1 MVLYFFDTITL
12 MIKTFFKRYLGIVF
26 IVATLMGSFHHHN
39 DLKQHNNCPICII
52 NANLFS
58 GDETPKVTY
67 LQDIEFIS
75 EAITKALKTLH
86 DIKLVKSLKARSP
99 PCV

>member
-1 MVLYFFDTITL
+1 
-12 MIKTFFKRYLGIVF
+12 MIKTFFKRYLGIIF
-26 IVATLMGSFHHHN
+26 IVATLMGGFHHHN

-58 GDETPKVTY
+58 GDETPKATY

-75 EAITKALKTLH
+75 EATIKPLKTLH
-86 DIKLVKSLKARSP
+86 DIKLIKSLKASSP
-99 PCV
+99 PFA